1 MATIKDIADIANVSI
16 ATVSRV
22 LNYDETLN
30 VTDETRQRVFEAAE
44 QLSYQISSKKRKKRK
59 FKIGLYYSYSL
70 EEELNDTYYLSI
82 RVALEKKLEAE
93 GLKVHRIRSGD
104 QPEQLRSIDGIIC
117 LGFFVQEDIERIQ
130 SFQKPVV
137 FVDSSPNEDLFDSV
151 VIDFH
156 KATKK
161 VLDYLLE
168 LGHTKIGFIGGVDTD
183 KYGNH
188 YYDLRQEV
196 FEQYL
201 KSKQL
206 YCEDYIKIGG
216 YNPKDG
222 YVLLKQLLELEEK
235 PTAVFVANDTIAVG
249 LYKACSELGYRIP
262 EDLSIV
268 GFNDISAAQFMV
280 PPLTTI
286 RLNTDFMGETAVSLM
301 QDRLMNDREICLRV
315 TIPTKLIV
323 RESAIAIPR

>member
-44 QLSYQISSKKRKKRK
+44 QLSYQVSNKKRRKKK
-59 FKIGLYYSYSL
+59 FKIGLCYSYSL

-93 GLKVHRIRSGD
+93 GLKVYRIRSGD

-117 LGFFVQEDIERIQ
+117 LGFFLREDIERIA
-130 SFQKPVV
+130 SYQKPVV
-137 FVDSSPNEDLFDSV
+137 FIDSSPDEDLFDSV

-161 VLDYLLE
+161 ALDYLME

-196 FEQYL
+196 FEGYL
-201 KSKQL
+201 KEKGL
-206 YCEDYIKIGG
+206 YSEGYIKIGG

-222 YVLLKQLLELEEK
+222 YLLLKQLLELEEK

-262 EDLSIV
+262 EDISII

-286 RLNTDFMGETAVSLM
+286 RLNTEFMGETAVSLL
-301 QDRLMNDREICLRV
+301 QERLMSERELSLKV
-315 TIPTKLIV
+315 TIPTQLII
-323 RESAIAIPR
+323 RESAVAIH